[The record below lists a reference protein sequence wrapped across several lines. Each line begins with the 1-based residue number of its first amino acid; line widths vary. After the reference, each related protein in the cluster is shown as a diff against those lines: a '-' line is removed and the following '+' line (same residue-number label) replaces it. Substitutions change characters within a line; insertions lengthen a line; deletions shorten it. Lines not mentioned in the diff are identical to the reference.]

1 MDFADQSLKSAGFPE
16 RSWNGEPVIAE
27 TKNIKRLKPAG
38 AYVMPNTSILRFG
51 LILVTAL
58 VLLAGAVTSAI
69 YLSRPQAQ
77 PIPEEL
83 DKPVMAAQIEFMA
96 DAMRR
101 SAARIAAHPQTIA
114 CFATASP
121 DVCQEQAANLHA
133 LNQDATVLFVTDGQR
148 QLLPG
153 FLPGETQRLL
163 ASAGRGGAGATAS
176 ATFNLSLSHPVVG
189 SDGKRLG
196 FVIVEQSVPQLQ
208 ALFDTLP
215 LPDAAAYAELQ
226 QRQTGDASVVLMRR
240 GNQAVKRNAH
250 ATLIALAGTPWQIA
264 VWRPVTPVVE
274 NVAPYVL
281 GWLVASL
288 IIAILVVATLLA
300 VRNRVTD
307 SLRMLVKLT
316 NDLRQQRL
324 RADYP
329 VSLAEFQTPLE
340 TMLKLGKVMLG
351 RQKEVSSQARIDH
364 LSQVNNRR
372 SFDEKQKELFAS
384 LKDGWSHSLLILD
397 IDNFKQVNDTF
408 GHEAGDQLIIK
419 FGNAL
424 KASLRNSDFIARLGG
439 DEFCVLFPFTP
450 LDRAQELADR
460 LRGKMPESVELI
472 PGVTQKL
479 SWSGGL
485 SEYSREDAQENEALA
500 RADTALLEAKRS
512 GRNVTRIKEAA

>member
-1 MDFADQSLKSAGFPE
+1 
-16 RSWNGEPVIAE
+16 
-27 TKNIKRLKPAG
+27 
-38 AYVMPNTSILRFG
+38 MPHTSILRLG

-58 VLLAGAVTSAI
+58 VLLAGVVTSVI
-69 YLSRPQAQ
+69 FLSRPQSV
-77 PIPEEL
+77 PVPEEL
-83 DKPVMAAQIEFMA
+83 DKPVMATQIEFMA
-96 DAMRR
+96 DAMQR
-101 SAARIAAHPQTIA
+101 SAARIAAHPQTLA
-114 CFATASP
+114 CFTSASP
-121 DVCQEQAANLHA
+121 EVCQAQAANLHA

-153 FLPGETQRLL
+153 FLPGDTRKLL
-163 ASAGRGGAGATAS
+163 ANAGRGGVGATAS
-176 ATFNLSLSHPVVG
+176 AAFNLSLSHPVINN
-189 SDGKRLG
+189 DGKRLG
-196 FVIVEQSVPQLQ
+196 YVIVEQSVPQLQ

-215 LPDAAAYAELQ
+215 LPDSAAYAELQ
-226 QRQTGDASVVLMRR
+226 QSQAGDGSMVLMRR
-240 GNQAVKRNAH
+240 GNQAVKRQAH
-250 ATLIALAGTPWQIA
+250 ASLIALAGTPWQIA
-264 VWRPVTPVVE
+264 VWRPVVPVVE
-274 NVAPYVL
+274 SVAPYVL
-281 GWLVASL
+281 SWIVASL
-288 IIAILVVATLLA
+288 VMAILVVGVILA
-300 VRNRVTD
+300 VRNRVND
-307 SLRMLVKLT
+307 SLRMLVKFT

-324 RADYP
+324 RSAYP

-351 RQKEVSSQARIDH
+351 RQKEVTSQAKLDH

-384 LKDGWSHSLLILD
+384 IQDGWSHSLLILD

-424 KASLRNSDFIARLGG
+424 KSSLRNSDFIARLGG

-450 LDRAQELADR
+450 LDRAQELAER
-460 LRGKMPESVELI
+460 LREKMPESVELI

-485 SEYSREDAQENEALA
+485 SEYSRDDKQENEALA

-512 GRNVTRIKEAA
+512 GRNKTRIKEAA

>member
-1 MDFADQSLKSAGFPE
+1 
-16 RSWNGEPVIAE
+16 
-27 TKNIKRLKPAG
+27 
-38 AYVMPNTSILRFG
+38 
-51 LILVTAL
+51 
-58 VLLAGAVTSAI
+58 
-69 YLSRPQAQ
+69 
-77 PIPEEL
+77 
-83 DKPVMAAQIEFMA
+83 
-96 DAMRR
+96 
-101 SAARIAAHPQTIA
+101 
-114 CFATASP
+114 
-121 DVCQEQAANLHA
+121 
-133 LNQDATVLFVTDGQR
+133 
-148 QLLPG
+148 LLPG
-153 FLPGETQRLL
+153 FLPGDTRRLL
-163 ASAGRGGAGATAS
+163 ANAGRGEGGSTAT
-176 ATFNLSLSHPVVG
+176 ATFNLSVSHPVVG

-208 ALFDTLP
+208 SLFDTLP

-226 QRQTGDASVVLMRR
+226 QSQGDGTVNVLMRR
-240 GNQAVKRNAH
+240 GNQAIKKRNQPNW
-250 ATLIALAGTPWQIA
+250 IALTGTPWTIA
-264 VWRPVTPVVE
+264 VWRPVSPVVE

-288 IIAILVVATLLA
+288 IIAILVMAITLA

-307 SLRMLVKLT
+307 NLRMLVKFT

-324 RADYP
+324 RTDYP
-329 VSLAEFQTPLE
+329 ISLTEFRTPLE
-340 TMLKLGKVMLG
+340 TMIKLGRVMLG
-351 RQKEVSSQARIDH
+351 KQKEITSQARLDH

-424 KASLRNSDFIARLGG
+424 KTCLRNSDFIARLGG
-439 DEFCVLFPFTP
+439 DEFCVLFPYTP

-460 LRGKMPESVELI
+460 LRSNMPESVELI

-485 SEYSREDAQENEALA
+485 SEYSRDDREENEALA
-500 RADTALLEAKRS
+500 RADAALLEAKRG
-512 GRNVTRIKEAA
+512 GRNATRIRAAA

>member
-1 MDFADQSLKSAGFPE
+1 
-16 RSWNGEPVIAE
+16 
-27 TKNIKRLKPAG
+27 
-38 AYVMPNTSILRFG
+38 MPHTSILRFG
-51 LILVTAL
+51 LILVTVL
-58 VLLAGAVTSAI
+58 VLLAGVVTSLI
-69 YLSRPQAQ
+69 YLSRPRSV
-77 PIPEEL
+77 PIPEEF
-83 DKPVMAAQIEFMA
+83 DKPVMATQIEFMA
-96 DAMRR
+96 DAMQR
-101 SAARIAAHPQTIA
+101 SAARIAAHPQTLA
-114 CFATASP
+114 CFTSAAP
-121 DVCQEQAANLHA
+121 EVCQAQAANLHA

-153 FLPGETQRLL
+153 FLPGDTRRLL
-163 ASAGRGGAGATAS
+163 ANAGRDGMGATAS
-176 ATFNLSLSHPVVG
+176 ATFNLSLSHPVTN
-189 SDGKRLG
+189 SEGKRLG
-196 FVIVEQSVPQLQ
+196 FVMVEQSVPQLQ

-226 QRQTGDASVVLMRR
+226 QNQAGDTSTVLMRR
-240 GNQAVKRNAH
+240 GNQAVKRHAH

-264 VWRPVTPVVE
+264 VWRPIVPVVE
-274 NVAPYVL
+274 SIAPYVL
-281 GWLVASL
+281 SWLVASL
-288 IIAILVVATLLA
+288 VIAILVVGTILA
-300 VRNRVTD
+300 VRNRVAD
-307 SLRMLVKLT
+307 SLRMLVKFT

-324 RADYP
+324 RSDYP

-351 RQKEVSSQARIDH
+351 RQKEVISQARVDH

-408 GHEAGDQLIIK
+408 GHEAGDQLIIR
-419 FGNAL
+419 FGDAL

-450 LDRAQELADR
+450 LDRARELAER

-485 SEYSREDAQENEALA
+485 SEYSREDKQENEALA

-512 GRNVTRIKEAA
+512 GRNMTRVREAA

>member
-1 MDFADQSLKSAGFPE
+1 MLSA
-16 RSWNGEPVIAE
+16 
-27 TKNIKRLKPAG
+27 
-38 AYVMPNTSILRFG
+38 
-51 LILVTAL
+51 AL
-58 VLLAGAVTSAI
+58 VLLAGIVTSVLF
-69 YLSRPQAQ
+69 LSRPQTQ
-77 PIPEEL
+77 PAPEEL

-96 DAMRR
+96 DAMQR
-101 SAARIAAHPQTIA
+101 SAARIAAHPQTLA
-114 CFATASP
+114 CFASGAAE
-121 DVCQEQAANLHA
+121 VCQAQAANLHA

-153 FLPGETQRLL
+153 FLPGETRRLL
-163 ASAGRGGAGATAS
+163 ANAGRGGAGSTAT
-176 ATFNLSLSHPVVG
+176 ATFNLSLSHPVLG

-226 QRQTGDASVVLMRR
+226 QSQGDGTVNVLMRR
-240 GNQAVKRNAH
+240 GNQAIKKRDQPNW
-250 ATLIALAGTPWQIA
+250 IALTGTPWTIA
-264 VWRPVTPVVE
+264 VWRPASPVVE

-288 IIAILVVATLLA
+288 IIAILVMAITLA

-307 SLRMLVKLT
+307 NLRMLVKFT

-324 RADYP
+324 RTDYP
-329 VSLAEFQTPLE
+329 ISLTEFRTPLE
-340 TMLKLGKVMLG
+340 TMIKLGRVMLG
-351 RQKEVSSQARIDH
+351 RQKEITSQARLDH

-384 LKDGWSHSLLILD
+384 LKDGWSRSLLILD

-424 KASLRNSDFIARLGG
+424 KTCLRNSDFIARLGG
-439 DEFCVLFPFTP
+439 DEFCVLFPYTP

-460 LRGKMPESVELI
+460 LRSNMPESVELI

-485 SEYSREDAQENEALA
+485 SEYSRDDREENEALA
-500 RADTALLEAKRS
+500 RADAALLEAKRG
-512 GRNVTRIKEAA
+512 GRNATRIRAAA

>member
-1 MDFADQSLKSAGFPE
+1 MP
-16 RSWNGEPVIAE
+16 RS
-27 TKNIKRLKPAG
+27 
-38 AYVMPNTSILRFG
+38 SILRFG
-51 LILVTAL
+51 LTLVAAL
-58 VLLAGAVTSAI
+58 VLLTGIVTAAF
-69 YLSRPQAQ
+69 YMTRPQVPPSQ
-77 PIPEEL
+77 EEFE
-83 DKPVMAAQIEFMA
+83 KPVMAAQIEFMA

-101 SAARIAAHPQTIA
+101 SASRIAAHPQTLA
-114 CFATASP
+114 CFATAAP
-121 DVCQEQAANLHA
+121 DVCQAQAANLHA

-153 FLPGETQRLL
+153 FLPGDTRRLL
-163 ASAGRGGAGATAS
+163 ATAGRGDAGATAS

-226 QRQTGDASVVLMRR
+226 QNQADAVSVVLMRR
-240 GNQAVKRNAH
+240 GNQAIKRH
-250 ATLIALAGTPWQIA
+250 AQPTLVALAGTPWQIA
-264 VWRPVTPVVE
+264 VWRQITPVAE

-288 IIAILVVATLLA
+288 IMAILVVATALA
-300 VRNRVTD
+300 VRNRVVD
-307 SLRMLVKLT
+307 NLRMMVKFT

-324 RADYP
+324 RSAYP
-329 VSLAEFQTPLE
+329 MSLAEFQTPLE

-351 RQKEVSSQARIDH
+351 RQKEATSQARIDH

-372 SFDEKQKELFAS
+372 SFDEKQKELFAT

-419 FGNAL
+419 FGNVL
-424 KASLRNSDFIARLGG
+424 KSCLRNSDFIARLGG
-439 DEFCVLFPFTP
+439 DEFCVLFPYTQ
-450 LDRAQELADR
+450 LDKAQELADR
-460 LRGKMPESVELI
+460 LRANMPESVELI

-485 SEYSREDAQENEALA
+485 SEYSRDDKQDNEALA
-500 RADTALLEAKRS
+500 RADAALLEAKRG
-512 GRNVTRIKEAA
+512 GRNATRIRAAA

>member
-1 MDFADQSLKSAGFPE
+1 MLSA
-16 RSWNGEPVIAE
+16 
-27 TKNIKRLKPAG
+27 
-38 AYVMPNTSILRFG
+38 
-51 LILVTAL
+51 AL
-58 VLLAGAVTSAI
+58 VLLAGIVTSVI
-69 YLSRPQAQ
+69 YLSRPQGPPA
-77 PIPEEL
+77 PEEL

-96 DAMRR
+96 DAMQR
-101 SAARIAAHPQTIA
+101 SAARIAAHPQTLA
-114 CFATASP
+114 CFAGAAAE
-121 DVCQEQAANLHA
+121 VCQAQAANLYA

-153 FLPGETQRLL
+153 FLPGDTRRLL
-163 ASAGRGGAGATAS
+163 ANAGRGEGGSTAT
-176 ATFNLSLSHPVVG
+176 ATFNLSVSHPVVG

-208 ALFDTLP
+208 SLFDTLP

-226 QRQTGDASVVLMRR
+226 QSQGDGTVNVLMRR
-240 GNQAVKRNAH
+240 GNQAIKKRNQPNW
-250 ATLIALAGTPWQIA
+250 IALTGTPWTIA
-264 VWRPVTPVVE
+264 VWRPVSPVVE

-288 IIAILVVATLLA
+288 IIAILVMAITLA

-307 SLRMLVKLT
+307 NLRMLVKFT

-324 RADYP
+324 RTDYP
-329 VSLAEFQTPLE
+329 ISLTEFRTPLE
-340 TMLKLGKVMLG
+340 TMIKLGRVMLG
-351 RQKEVSSQARIDH
+351 KQKEITSQARLDH

-372 SFDEKQKELFAS
+372 SFDEKQKELFTS

-424 KASLRNSDFIARLGG
+424 KTCLRNSDFIARLGG
-439 DEFCVLFPFTP
+439 DEFCVLFPYTP

-460 LRGKMPESVELI
+460 LRSNMPESVELI

-485 SEYSREDAQENEALA
+485 SEYSRDDREENEALA
-500 RADTALLEAKRS
+500 RADAALLEAKRG
-512 GRNVTRIKEAA
+512 GRNATRIRAAA

>member
-1 MDFADQSLKSAGFPE
+1 
-16 RSWNGEPVIAE
+16 
-27 TKNIKRLKPAG
+27 
-38 AYVMPNTSILRFG
+38 MPHISIVRFG
-51 LILVTAL
+51 LILAAAL
-58 VLLAGAVTSAI
+58 VLLAGLVTSAL
-69 YLSRPQAQ
+69 YLLRPQAQ
-77 PIPEEL
+77 PVAEEF
-83 DKPVMAAQIEFMA
+83 DKPVMATQIEFMA
-96 DAMRR
+96 DAMQR
-101 SAARIAAHPQTIA
+101 SAAQIAAHPQTLA
-114 CFATASP
+114 CFATTAP
-121 DVCQEQAANLHA
+121 EVCQAQAANLHA
-133 LNQDATVLFVTDGQR
+133 LNQEATVLFVSAGQR

-153 FLPGETQRLL
+153 FLPGDTRRLL
-163 ASAGRGGAGATAS
+163 TGADGDAAGATAT
-176 ATFNLSLSHPVVG
+176 ATFNLALSHPVTSG
-189 SDGKRLG
+189 GERLG

-226 QRQTGDASVVLMRR
+226 QSQSDEAFMVLMRR
-240 GNQAVKRNAH
+240 GNQAIKRQGEPA
-250 ATLIALAGTPWQIA
+250 LIALAGTPWRIA
-264 VWRPVTPVVE
+264 VWRPVTPVAE

-288 IIAILVVATLLA
+288 VIAILVMGTTLS

-307 SLRMLVKLT
+307 NLRTMVKLT

-324 RADYP
+324 RSDYP
-329 VSLAEFQTPLE
+329 VSLVEFQIPLE

-351 RQKEVSSQARIDH
+351 RQKEATSQARLDH
-364 LSQVNNRR
+364 LSKVNNRR

-384 LKDGWSHSLLILD
+384 LKDGWAHSLLIMD

-419 FGNAL
+419 FGDAL
-424 KASLRNSDFIARLGG
+424 KTCLRNSDFIARLGG

-460 LRGKMPESVELI
+460 LRAKMPESVELI

-485 SEYSREDAQENEALA
+485 SEYSREDKEENEALA
-500 RADTALLEAKRS
+500 RADAALLEAKRG
-512 GRNVTRIKEAA
+512 GRNATRIKAA

>member
-1 MDFADQSLKSAGFPE
+1 
-16 RSWNGEPVIAE
+16 
-27 TKNIKRLKPAG
+27 
-38 AYVMPNTSILRFG
+38 MPHTSILRFG
-51 LILVTAL
+51 LILSAAL
-58 VLLAGAVTSAI
+58 VLLAGLVAAVF
-69 YLSRPQAQ
+69 YLSRPQGQ
-77 PIPEEL
+77 PAPEEL
-83 DKPVMAAQIEFMA
+83 DKPVMATQIEFMA
-96 DAMRR
+96 DAMQR
-101 SAARIAAHPQTIA
+101 SAARIAAHPQTLA
-114 CFATASP
+114 CFASAAP
-121 DVCQEQAANLHA
+121 DVCQAQAANLHA

-153 FLPGETQRLL
+153 FLPGDTRRLL
-163 ASAGRGGAGATAS
+163 ANAGRGGVGSTAT
-176 ATFNLSLSHPVVG
+176 ATFNLSLSHPVAG
-189 SDGKRLG
+189 ADGKRLG

-208 ALFDTLP
+208 SLFDTLP

-226 QRQTGDASVVLMRR
+226 QSQGDGTVSVLMRR
-240 GNQAVKRNAH
+240 GNQAIKKRNQPNW
-250 ATLIALAGTPWQIA
+250 IALTGTPWTIA

-288 IIAILVVATLLA
+288 IIAILVMAITLA

-307 SLRMLVKLT
+307 NLRMLVKFT

-324 RADYP
+324 RTDYP
-329 VSLAEFQTPLE
+329 ISLAEFQTPLE
-340 TMLKLGKVMLG
+340 TMLKLGRVMLG
-351 RQKEVSSQARIDH
+351 KQKEITSQAKLDH

-424 KASLRNSDFIARLGG
+424 RTCLRNSDFIARLGG
-439 DEFCVLFPFTP
+439 DEFCVLFPYTP
-450 LDRAQELADR
+450 LDRAQELSDR
-460 LRGKMPESVELI
+460 LRSNMPESVELI

-485 SEYSREDAQENEALA
+485 SEYSRDDREENEALA
-500 RADTALLEAKRS
+500 RADAALLEAKRG
-512 GRNVTRIKEAA
+512 GRNATRIRAAA

>member
-1 MDFADQSLKSAGFPE
+1 MHH
-16 RSWNGEPVIAE
+16 
-27 TKNIKRLKPAG
+27 
-38 AYVMPNTSILRFG
+38 TSISRFG
-51 LILVTAL
+51 LILAAAL
-58 VLLAGAVTSAI
+58 VLLAGVVTSVI
-69 YLSRPQAQ
+69 YLSRPQVQ
-77 PIPEEL
+77 PLPEEL
-83 DKPVMAAQIEFMA
+83 DKPVMASQIEFLA
-96 DAMRR
+96 EAMQRT
-101 SAARIAAHPQTIA
+101 AARIAAHPQTLA
-114 CFATASP
+114 CFESATP
-121 DVCQEQAANLHA
+121 EVCQVQAANLYA

-153 FLPGETQRLL
+153 FLPGDTRRLL
-163 ASAGRGGAGATAS
+163 ANAGRAGASAS
-176 ATFNLSLSHPVVG
+176 ATFNLSLSHPVMG

-196 FVIVEQSVPQLQ
+196 FVLVEQSVPQLQ

-226 QRQTGDASVVLMRR
+226 QSQAGDATMVLMRR
-240 GNQAVKRNAH
+240 GNQAIKRNAH
-250 ATLIALAGTPWQIA
+250 PTLIALAGTPWQIA

-274 NVAPYVL
+274 SVAPYL
-281 GWLVASL
+281 LSWLVASL
-288 IIAILVVATLLA
+288 AIAILVAATILG

-307 SLRMLVKLT
+307 NLRTMVKLT

-340 TMLKLGKVMLG
+340 TMLKLSKVMLG
-351 RQKEVSSQARIDH
+351 RQKEVSSQARLDH
-364 LSQVNNRR
+364 LSKVNNRR

-424 KASLRNSDFIARLGG
+424 KTCLRNSDFIARLGG

-450 LDRAQELADR
+450 LDRAQELAER
-460 LRGKMPESVELI
+460 LRAKMPESVELI

-485 SEYSREDAQENEALA
+485 SEFSREDKEENETLA
-500 RADTALLEAKRS
+500 RADAALLEAKRG
-512 GRNVTRIKEAA
+512 GRNATRVRAAA

>member
-1 MDFADQSLKSAGFPE
+1 MHH
-16 RSWNGEPVIAE
+16 
-27 TKNIKRLKPAG
+27 
-38 AYVMPNTSILRFG
+38 TSISRFG
-51 LILVTAL
+51 LILAAAL
-58 VLLAGAVTSAI
+58 VLLAGVVTSVI
-69 YLSRPQAQ
+69 YLSRPQVQ
-77 PIPEEL
+77 PLPEEL
-83 DKPVMAAQIEFMA
+83 DKPVMASQIEFLA
-96 DAMRR
+96 EAMQRT
-101 SAARIAAHPQTIA
+101 AARIAAHPQTLA
-114 CFATASP
+114 CFESATP
-121 DVCQEQAANLHA
+121 EVCQAQAANLYA

-153 FLPGETQRLL
+153 FLPGDTRRLL
-163 ASAGRGGAGATAS
+163 ANAGRAGASAS
-176 ATFNLSLSHPVVG
+176 ATFNLSLSHPVMG

-196 FVIVEQSVPQLQ
+196 FVLVEQSVPQLQ

-226 QRQTGDASVVLMRR
+226 QSQAGDATMVLMRR
-240 GNQAVKRNAH
+240 GNQAIKRNAH
-250 ATLIALAGTPWQIA
+250 PTLIALAGTPWQIA
-264 VWRPVTPVVE
+264 VWRPLTPVVE
-274 NVAPYVL
+274 SVAPYL
-281 GWLVASL
+281 LSWLVASL
-288 IIAILVVATLLA
+288 VIAILVAATILP

-307 SLRMLVKLT
+307 NLRTMVKLT

-340 TMLKLGKVMLG
+340 TMLKLSKVMLG
-351 RQKEVSSQARIDH
+351 RQKEVSSQARLDH
-364 LSQVNNRR
+364 LSKVNNRR

-384 LKDGWSHSLLILD
+384 LKDGWTHSLLILD

-424 KASLRNSDFIARLGG
+424 KACLRNSDFIARLGG

-450 LDRAQELADR
+450 LDRAQELAER
-460 LRGKMPESVELI
+460 LRANMPESVELI

-485 SEYSREDAQENEALA
+485 SEYSREDKEENEALA
-500 RADTALLEAKRS
+500 RADAALLEAKRG
-512 GRNVTRIKEAA
+512 GRNATRVRAAA

>member
-1 MDFADQSLKSAGFPE
+1 
-16 RSWNGEPVIAE
+16 
-27 TKNIKRLKPAG
+27 
-38 AYVMPNTSILRFG
+38 MPTTSILRFG
-51 LILVTAL
+51 LNLAIAL
-58 VLLAGAVTSAI
+58 VVMAGAVTAAI
-69 YLSRPQAQ
+69 YVTRPQAL
-77 PIPEEL
+77 PVPEEL
-83 DKPVMAAQIEFMA
+83 DKPVMATQIEFMA
-96 DAMRR
+96 EAMQR
-101 SAARIAAHPQTIA
+101 SASRIAAHPQTLA
-114 CFATASP
+114 CFATAAP
-121 DVCQEQAANLHA
+121 DVCQAQAANLHA
-133 LNQDATVLFVTDGQR
+133 LNQEATVLFVTEGQR

-153 FLPGETQRLL
+153 FLPGETRRLL
-163 ASAGRGGAGATAS
+163 STAGRGGEGAIATA
-176 ATFNLSLSHPVVG
+176 AFNLSLSHPVLG

-196 FVIVEQSVPQLQ
+196 YVIVEQSVPQLQ
-208 ALFDTLP
+208 SLFDTLP

-226 QRQTGDASVVLMRR
+226 QSQSGKAATVLMRR
-240 GNQAVKRNAH
+240 GNQALKRQAQPRY
-250 ATLIALAGTPWQIA
+250 IALAGTPWQIA
-264 VWRPVTPVVE
+264 MWRPVTPVVE
-274 NVAPYVL
+274 NVAPYLL

-288 IIAILVVATLLA
+288 VIAILVAATVLA

-307 SLRMLVKLT
+307 SLRMLVRLT

-324 RADYP
+324 RSAYP
-329 VSLAEFQTPLE
+329 ISLSEFQSPLE

-351 RQKEVSSQARIDH
+351 RQKEVSSQARLDH

-424 KASLRNSDFIARLGG
+424 KSCLRNSDFIARLGG

-460 LRGKMPESVELI
+460 LRAKMPESVELI

-485 SEYSREDAQENEALA
+485 SEYGRDDKGENEALA

-512 GRNVTRIKEAA
+512 GRNITRVKEAA